1 MMAVG
6 ELLLV
11 LALLVSAHCEVRARD
26 PEEEEQ
32 DRILRGGARFPPP
45 HPKAADGDPARTG
58 LPMQQVYG
66 QNQKVFSGLLWHC
79 CLGHRGHHYGDTVSQ
94 HHPPAESS
102 ALAARSRPERME
114 IRGPGVQARLQLSD
128 TSGEQNDDHRVHQ
141 PRYLHYQQPQQQQ
154 PQQQQ
159 PHQQPPQ
166 PYHHPQ
172 QPYHH
177 PQQQPNQQ
185 AHQQPHQQPQEQ
197 PQQQPQQQQPPQQQP
212 TPPQQQQV
220 AAGDGPGATPP
231 PSPEAPDVVTLV
243 MSQLQPFLQGFNRS
257 LEQLSLQVSKL
268 SWDVEELKS
277 SQSGAGA
284 EQLDPRLDEV
294 YEHVRTM
301 RWQVEQQRAEVDSR
315 LHSQHAMLHYNLT
328 SFKTDIDMKLK
339 RHQKMLQLNLQ
350 AMNATLAELK
360 QDQDWG
366 QDRDRDRDQDR
377 EEDRDQAQIKEKPDS
392 SPPTQKPLTSFDTSA
407 LWQAIERLDNKVVN
421 NSVKVSGLL
430 EDMEVVSG
438 GTQQLRRNLK
448 DLERWVNQTARRSQ
462 VLFMETGL
470 EVEAAKVAVLRRVQE
485 MAVNLSQQGQRLQEM
500 GEDLD
505 YVFHALY
512 KHNTSTSCHCQDLRT
527 AVARLE
533 RGVANVTQ
541 LANENRRSLEES
553 EGGVGQ
559 WGGTSDWEELQH
571 TLWQVKESVSSEQTR
586 TRSLE
591 EEVGRLRAS
600 SSLLQEADGRL
611 EAQMKL
617 LSASFASLLKD
628 AIRHSEVLEVLL
640 GEEVLEFLDWPLQDQ
655 EAHSIPSLKEQLL
668 LLQEQ
673 LRPVHEELRGA
684 HSGGRGEVPSAD
696 QPSFTSSSSL
706 ADDWSPGGRRRSV
719 GGVPARERQQ
729 LLPPGVQRVGGD
741 GSDLWKLEQA
751 VEEVQRR
758 LLHLEETPCSCP
770 DASSQQAAP
779 PSDLEAKL
787 LEEVTWLKRGL
798 EEHLRVFKDVFS
810 NADVVAAANQPLE
823 LDQLWRLLR
832 SSQGR
837 KEGKKRRAGGG
848 EATERAGGHTRS
860 RREATGVFSQSGGSL
875 LFVGGAPQVDSN
887 GVLRFQPSLN
897 RGGVYSGGVF
907 VAPSDGVYLIV
918 LSLDMRP
925 GPAHLVLRRGGAG
938 GGAPV
943 SLQQREI
950 KEAGPVSSTAVLPLR
965 EGEELRPELRAGQW
979 VESAD
984 NLFVGL
990 LLHQLTT

>member
-1 MMAVG
+1 YTTSLNDNKFSKREHFPSSIKTLRCLKPTLIHVSLA
-6 ELLLV
+6 LV
-11 LALLVSAHCEVRARD
+11 LVV
-26 PEEEEQ
+26 P
-32 DRILRGGARFPPP
+32 
-45 HPKAADGDPARTG
+45 
-58 LPMQQVYG
+58 
-66 QNQKVFSGLLWHC
+66 
-79 CLGHRGHHYGDTVSQ
+79 
-94 HHPPAESS
+94 
-102 ALAARSRPERME
+102 
-114 IRGPGVQARLQLSD
+114 
-128 TSGEQNDDHRVHQ
+128 
-141 PRYLHYQQPQQQQ
+141 
-154 PQQQQ
+154 
-159 PHQQPPQ
+159 
-166 PYHHPQ
+166 
-172 QPYHH
+172 
-177 PQQQPNQQ
+177 
-185 AHQQPHQQPQEQ
+185 
-197 PQQQPQQQQPPQQQP
+197 
-212 TPPQQQQV
+212 
-220 AAGDGPGATPP
+220 AGDGPGATPP

-350 AMNATLAELK
+350 AMNATL
-360 QDQDWG
+360 
-366 QDRDRDRDQDR
+366 DR

-421 NSVKVSGLL
+421 NSVK
-430 EDMEVVSG
+430 DMEVVSG
-438 GTQQLRRNLK
+438 GTQH
-448 DLERWVNQTARRSQ
+448 Q

-571 TLWQVKESVSSEQTR
+571 TLWQVRPNLQEAPQTLHQAVILKPSVG
-586 TRSLE
+586 
-591 EEVGRLRAS
+591 V
-600 SSLLQEADGRL
+600 EADGRL

-684 HSGGRGEVPSAD
+684 HSGEKPVHSQTYIKEPQNEKDSIN
-696 QPSFTSSSSL
+696 
-706 ADDWSPGGRRRSV
+706 
-719 GGVPARERQQ
+719 
-729 LLPPGVQRVGGD
+729 

-860 RREATGVFSQSGGSL
+860 RREATGESGHQ
-875 LFVGGAPQVDSN
+875 APQVDSN